1 MLEYVLYIYIAKYE
15 NTNEA
20 LEQFTPVMATTQL
33 QFVSPH
39 AKSLVEHHM
48 ITIFQHFYL
57 YHHVLTEVQQVDV
70 SNTLVTCHTPT
81 HHPILKGAMQ
91 EDEWHKAMQLSSLE
105 KVYAEKRSELTTADV
120 SDEQQPVE
128 GSHDQLLTREEVG
141 QVTRQLLGNII
152 ERTKRKIEQ
161 NIKGQELT
169 VNFASEK
176 IKILTNKQPDDSL
189 PPSQKSI
196 NTPSRKSANSQKSA
210 NNSRK
215 SANTPQKSVN
225 T

>member
-81 HHPILKGAMQ
+81 HHPVLKGGVVISC
-91 EDEWHKAMQLSSLE
+91 DPC
-105 KVYAEKRSELTTADV
+105 V
-120 SDEQQPVE
+120 
-128 GSHDQLLTREEVG
+128 LLP
-141 QVTRQLLGNII
+141 L
-152 ERTKRKIEQ
+152 
-161 NIKGQELT
+161 
-169 VNFASEK
+169 
-176 IKILTNKQPDDSL
+176 
-189 PPSQKSI
+189 
-196 NTPSRKSANSQKSA
+196 
-210 NNSRK
+210 
-215 SANTPQKSVN
+215 
-225 T
+225 